1 MKSLADVKAFF
12 GLIIAAVIA
21 CVAKAIASA
30 LEKLASIK
38 IIGILF
44 KILAIP
50 FKIIGALR
58 IPLLIIIGVIAFVTI
73 VLPILKTITKSLKHF
88 RVSRK
93 NRKAEDACMHDLSV
107 NPMNCGAGASYPRE
121 LGERDNVPGK
131 INF

>member
-12 GLIIAAVIA
+12 SLIIAAVIA

-44 KILAIP
+44 KVLAIP
-50 FKIIGALR
+50 FKILSVFR
-58 IPLLIIIGVIAFVTI
+58 IPLLIIIGVVVFVMI
-73 VLPILKTITKSLKHF
+73 VLPIFKTVTKSLKHL
-88 RVSRK
+88 RTSWK
-93 NRKAEDACMHDLSV
+93 NRKAEDACMNDLSV

>member
-1 MKSLADVKAFF
+1 MKSLADFKAFF
-12 GLIIAAVIA
+12 SLIIAAVIA

-73 VLPILKTITKSLKHF
+73 VLPILKKITKSLKHLKT
-88 RVSRK
+88 SRK
-93 NRKAEDACMHDLSV
+93 NRKAEDACMNDLSV